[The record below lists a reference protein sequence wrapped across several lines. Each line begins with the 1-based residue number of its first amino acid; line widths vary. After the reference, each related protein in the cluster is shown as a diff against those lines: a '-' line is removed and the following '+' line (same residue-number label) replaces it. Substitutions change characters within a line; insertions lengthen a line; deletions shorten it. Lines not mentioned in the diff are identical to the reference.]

1 MADRSTR
8 TFAAAP
14 SRAST
19 MKNHLRT
26 LAALATLATVV
37 QPAAGQSLRCKN
49 DFANTGDSKSAVF
62 LKCGEPVLKDSFCK
76 PVPAPGAPAPG
87 GTTVNIV
94 PCENVEEWT
103 YKPGYGQ
110 FVTVLRFEG
119 GALTSIKYGD
129 RIK

>member
-1 MADRSTR
+1 MNRIVC
-8 TFAAAP
+8 
-14 SRAST
+14 
-19 MKNHLRT
+19 T
-26 LAALATLATVV
+26 LAAAAATLALLD
-37 QPAAGQSLRCKN
+37 PAHGQSLRCKN
-49 DFANTGDSKSAVF
+49 DLANTGDSRSTVF

-76 PVPAPGAPAPG
+76 PVPAQVQASPSPG

>member
-1 MADRSTR
+1 MN
-8 TFAAAP
+8 
-14 SRAST
+14 
-19 MKNHLRT
+19 NHLCT
-26 LAALATLATVV
+26 LAAFATLATIV

-49 DFANTGDSKSAVF
+49 DLANTGDSKSAVF

-76 PVPAPGAPAPG
+76 TAPAQVPGTAAPG

-94 PCENVEEWT
+94 ACENVEEWT

-119 GALTSIKYGD
+119 GALTSIRYGD
-129 RIK
+129 RVK